1 MKKILLICTL
11 VFAIASCQEQYELNT
26 DFIAPTELSSPSSIQ
41 LDVKSSVPVVLS
53 CVPEFYARVAIIKG
67 EVNVKK

>member
-26 DFIAPTELSSPSSIQ
+26 DFIAPTELFQ
-41 LDVKSSVPVVLS
+41 EGHTL
-53 CVPEFYARVAIIKG
+53 
-67 EVNVKK
+67 